1 MKQAP
6 DAIYIVTASP
16 ARAEAIKQVMALRG
30 FDEVVGVSLKAID
43 WNTMGQAAQPALLI
57 VDAEGDEAALL
68 AFMAHLPA
76 GLKPLVLADRF
87 EESVFLA
94 CHDAGARDFMVKPVP
109 DAYLMSRVIS
119 TLQEHRL
126 AQVARQKDQILEEL
140 GVISAR
146 SGVLTTNYLL
156 KQLEVAVK
164 AVEADP
170 VQALSILM
178 VAFQGGQPGQL
189 GSLLKES
196 ARGLDWVGEYFM
208 DKFVVV
214 LPQTGKRGALALGR
228 RIFQRLQQGHG
239 GGISPGLRLRMGV
252 AEYKGCRNY
261 EELLNQALSQLQAE
275 PEGTSVSRDIFASNA

>member
-16 ARAEAIKQVMALRG
+16 ARAEAIQQVMALRG
-30 FDEVVGVSLKAID
+30 FDEVVCTSLRGID
-43 WNTMGQAAQPALLI
+43 WSTKTETALPALLI
-57 VDAEGDEAALL
+57 VDAEGDETALL
-68 AFMAHLPA
+68 AFMATVPA

-87 EESVFLA
+87 DESVFLA
-94 CHDAGARDFMVKPVP
+94 CHDAGARDFLVKPVP
-109 DAYLMSRVIS
+109 DAYLISRVIS

-126 AQVARQKDQILEEL
+126 AQIARQKEQILEEL
-140 GVISAR
+140 GVISSR

-156 KQLEVAVK
+156 KQLEVGVK
-164 AVEADP
+164 IVEADP
-170 VQALSILM
+170 AQDLSILM
-178 VAFQGGQPGQL
+178 VAFQGGQPSQL

-196 ARGLDWVGEYFM
+196 ARGLDWVGEYFL

-239 GGISPGLRLRMGV
+239 GGGVSGLRLRMGA
-252 AEYKGCRNY
+252 AEYKGCRHY
-261 EELLNQALSQLQAE
+261 EELLNQALSQLQTE
-275 PEGTSVSRDIFASNA
+275 PERTLAP

>member
-1 MKQAP
+1 MQQAP

-16 ARAEAIKQVMALRG
+16 ARAEAIKQVMVLRG
-30 FDEVVGVSLKAID
+30 FDEVVCASLKAID
-43 WNTMGQAAQPALLI
+43 WKAMAQAAHPALLI

-68 AFMAHLPA
+68 SFMTNLPS
-76 GLKPLVLADRF
+76 GIKPLVLADRF
-87 EESVFLA
+87 DESVFLA

-109 DAYLMSRVIS
+109 DAYLMSRIIS

-126 AQVARQKDQILEEL
+126 AQIARQKDQILEEL
-140 GVISAR
+140 GVISTR
-146 SGVLTTNYLL
+146 SGVLTTNFLL
-156 KQLEVAVK
+156 KQLEVAAK

-170 VQALSILM
+170 AQDLSILM
-178 VAFQGGQPGQL
+178 VAFQGGQPSQL

-228 RIFQRLQQGHG
+228 RLFQRLQQGHG
-239 GGISPGLRLRMGV
+239 GGTASGMRLRMGV
-252 AEYKGCRNY
+252 AEYKGCPNY
-261 EELLNQALSQLQAE
+261 EALLNQALGQLQAE
-275 PEGTSVSRDIFASNA
+275 PEGTFSR

>member
-16 ARAEAIKQVMALRG
+16 ARAEAIQQVMVLRG
-30 FDEVVGVSLKAID
+30 FDELICMPLGAID
-43 WNTMGQAAQPALLI
+43 WKAVEPANQPALLI
-57 VDAEGDEAALL
+57 VDAEGNEAALL
-68 AFMAHLPA
+68 AFMATVPA
-76 GLKPLVLADRF
+76 GVKPLVLADRF
-87 EESVFLA
+87 EESLFLA

-119 TLQEHRL
+119 MLQEHRL
-126 AQVARQKDQILEEL
+126 AQIARQKDQILEEL

-156 KQLEVAVK
+156 KQLEVA
-164 AVEADP
+164 ARTVEADP
-170 VQALSILM
+170 AQDLSILM
-178 VAFQGGQPGQL
+178 VAVQGGQSSLL

-228 RIFQRLQQGHG
+228 RIFQRLQQGPG
-239 GGISPGLRLRMGV
+239 GGVASGLRLRMGA

-261 EELLNQALSQLQAE
+261 EELLNQALNQLQAE
-275 PEGTSVSRDIFASNA
+275 PEGTFLR

>member
-16 ARAEAIKQVMALRG
+16 ARAEAIKQVMVLRG
-30 FDEVVGVSLKAID
+30 VDEVICASLKGMD
-43 WNTMGQAAQPALLI
+43 WNAMAKTAQPALLI

-68 AFMAHLPA
+68 AFIATVPA

-87 EESVFLA
+87 DESVFLA

-109 DAYLMSRVIS
+109 DAYFMSRIIS

-126 AQVARQKDQILEEL
+126 VQIARQKDQILEDL
-140 GVISAR
+140 GVTSAR

-156 KQLEVAVK
+156 KQLEVAAM

-170 VQALSILM
+170 SQSLSILM
-178 VAFQGGQPGQL
+178 VAFQGGQPSQL

-196 ARGLDWVGEYFM
+196 ARGLDWVGEYFL

-239 GGISPGLRLRMGV
+239 GGTASGVRLRMGA

-261 EELLNQALSQLQAE
+261 EELLNQALSQLQTE
-275 PEGTSVSRDIFASNA
+275 PEGTSVR

>member
-16 ARAEAIKQVMALRG
+16 ARAAAIQQVMVLRG
-30 FDEVVGVSLKAID
+30 FDQLVCMPLGVID
-43 WNTMGQAAQPALLI
+43 WKAVEPATQPTLLI

-68 AFMAHLPA
+68 AFMATVPA
-76 GLKPLVLADRF
+76 GVKPLVLADRF
-87 EESVFLA
+87 EESLFLA

-119 TLQEHRL
+119 ILQEHRL
-126 AQVARQKDQILEEL
+126 AQIARQKDQILEEL

-156 KQLEVAVK
+156 RQLEVAAQ
-164 AVEADP
+164 AVDADP
-170 VQALSILM
+170 AQDLSILM
-178 VAFQGGQPGQL
+178 VAFQGGQSSLL

-196 ARGLDWVGEYFM
+196 ARGLDWVGEYFL

-228 RIFQRLQQGHG
+228 RIFQRLQQGQVG
-239 GGISPGLRLRMGV
+239 GTLSGWRLRMG
-252 AEYKGCRNY
+252 ASEYKGCRNY
-261 EELLNQALSQLQAE
+261 EELLNQALSQLQTE
-275 PEGTSVSRDIFASNA
+275 PEGTFLR